1 MQEKRTPV
9 FQNEDGSWGHVTQ
22 TVNPLICTI
31 EYSYNTGFP
40 SKKEAEESYQKSQ
53 DAYSNQIQQLK
64 KSRKIPFTFSE
75 YLDYWFREVY
85 SPYSTS
91 KSTLFKYRWVLYQ
104 IILPHLQN
112 DVLLDCVSEEFLNK
126 LLDSCQG
133 YCQNGGYYAYKLLNI
148 ILWSAYQNN
157 YIPEKEFPTLK
168 HYSDPQHKSVFLS
181 TEQIRK
187 LLDQAST
194 TSSYLEILLALFCGL
209 STGEILGLKYSDLNS
224 KEHTLTIQRLCTD
237 NRAHLDTPTFK
248 NLFGTAQNRTLK
260 IPDFIFQELSK
271 RKKEN
276 RLILEANPDT
286 TEFQDYVCLGATAR
300 IKSTATPGSTLR
312 SITKNAL
319 LPALNMTDLRHM
331 SAYILAEM
339 GVDIES
345 ISHILG
351 HTKLSSTIAS
361 CCNFP
366 DENNEIQSVL
376 SNTLDP
382 VLGIR
387 NSLGKEVSHAQGKEH

>member
-1 MQEKRTPV
+1 M
-9 FQNEDGSWGHVTQ
+9 
-22 TVNPLICTI
+22 
-31 EYSYNTGFP
+31 
-40 SKKEAEESYQKSQ
+40 
-53 DAYSNQIQQLK
+53 
-64 KSRKIPFTFSE
+64 
-75 YLDYWFREVY
+75 
-85 SPYSTS
+85 
-91 KSTLFKYRWVLYQ
+91 
-104 IILPHLQN
+104 
-112 DVLLDCVSEEFLNK
+112 
-126 LLDSCQG
+126 
-133 YCQNGGYYAYKLLNI
+133 
-148 ILWSAYQNN
+148 
-157 YIPEKEFPTLK
+157 
-168 HYSDPQHKSVFLS
+168 
-181 TEQIRK
+181 
-187 LLDQAST
+187 
-194 TSSYLEILLALFCGL
+194 
-209 STGEILGLKYSDLNS
+209 
-224 KEHTLTIQRLCTD
+224 
-237 NRAHLDTPTFK
+237 
-248 NLFGTAQNRTLK
+248 K

-351 HTKLSSTIAS
+351 HTKLSSTIAF

>member
-9 FQNEDGSWGHVTQ
+9 FQNENGSWGHVTQ

-31 EYSYNTGFP
+31 EYGDRSGFS
-40 SKKEAEESYQKSQ
+40 SKEEAEESYQKSLE
-53 DAYSNQIQQLK
+53 AYSCQIQQLK

-75 YLDYWFREVY
+75 YLDYWFREIY

-112 DVLLDCVSEEFLNK
+112 DILLDCVSEEFLNK
-126 LLDSCQG
+126 LLDSCQE
-133 YCQNGGYYAYKLLNI
+133 YCPNGGYYAYKLLNI

-157 YIPEKEFPTLK
+157 YIPEREFPKLK
-168 HYSDPQHKSVFLS
+168 HYPDPHHTAVFLS

-187 LLDQAST
+187 LLRQAST
-194 TSSYLEILLALFCGL
+194 TPTYLEILLALFCGL
-209 STGEILGLKYSDLNS
+209 STGEVLGLKYSDFNL

-237 NRAHLDTPTFK
+237 NRTHIDSPTIK
-248 NLFGTAQNRTLK
+248 DISETAQNRTLK
-260 IPDFIFQELSK
+260 IPHFIFQELSK
-271 RKKEN
+271 RKKGN

-286 TEFQDYVCLGATAR
+286 TEFQDYICLGATAR
-300 IKSTATPGSTLR
+300 IKSTATPRAALR
-312 SITKNAL
+312 GITRAAL
-319 LPALNMTDLRHM
+319 LPALSMTDLRHM
-331 SAYILAEM
+331 SAYILTEM

-351 HTKLSSTIAS
+351 HTKLSSTIAF
-361 CCNFP
+361 CCDFP
-366 DENNEIQSVL
+366 DENNEIEIAL
-376 SNTLDP
+376 NNTLNP
-382 VLGIR
+382 VLGIQDR
-387 NSLGKEVSHAQGKEH
+387 LRKEVSHAQGENR

>member
-31 EYSYNTGFP
+31 EYKCHSGFP
-40 SKKEAEESYQKSQ
+40 SKEEAEESYQKSQ
-53 DAYSNQIQQLK
+53 DAYSSQIQQLK

-126 LLDSCQG
+126 LLDSCQR

-157 YIPEKEFPTLK
+157 YIPEKEFPKLK
-168 HYSDPQHKSVFLS
+168 HYPDPQHKSVFLS

-237 NRAHLDTPTFK
+237 NKAHLDTPTFK
-248 NLFGTAQNRTLK
+248 
-260 IPDFIFQELSK
+260 
-271 RKKEN
+271 
-276 RLILEANPDT
+276 
-286 TEFQDYVCLGATAR
+286 
-300 IKSTATPGSTLR
+300 
-312 SITKNAL
+312 
-319 LPALNMTDLRHM
+319 LP
-331 SAYILAEM
+331 
-339 GVDIES
+339 
-345 ISHILG
+345 
-351 HTKLSSTIAS
+351 
-361 CCNFP
+361 
-366 DENNEIQSVL
+366 
-376 SNTLDP
+376 
-382 VLGIR
+382 
-387 NSLGKEVSHAQGKEH
+387 

>member
-133 YCQNGGYYAYKLLNI
+133 YCQSISCRSSSVSAGSGGGSSSSGAV
-148 ILWSAYQNN
+148 SAVRDSASS
-157 YIPEKEFPTLK
+157 PVK
-168 HYSDPQHKSVFLS
+168 
-181 TEQIRK
+181 IRK
-187 LLDQAST
+187 
-194 TSSYLEILLALFCGL
+194 
-209 STGEILGLKYSDLNS
+209 
-224 KEHTLTIQRLCTD
+224 
-237 NRAHLDTPTFK
+237 
-248 NLFGTAQNRTLK
+248 
-260 IPDFIFQELSK
+260 
-271 RKKEN
+271 
-276 RLILEANPDT
+276 
-286 TEFQDYVCLGATAR
+286 
-300 IKSTATPGSTLR
+300 
-312 SITKNAL
+312 
-319 LPALNMTDLRHM
+319 
-331 SAYILAEM
+331 
-339 GVDIES
+339 
-345 ISHILG
+345 
-351 HTKLSSTIAS
+351 
-361 CCNFP
+361 
-366 DENNEIQSVL
+366 
-376 SNTLDP
+376 
-382 VLGIR
+382 
-387 NSLGKEVSHAQGKEH
+387 

>member
-1 MQEKRTPV
+1 M
-9 FQNEDGSWGHVTQ
+9 
-22 TVNPLICTI
+22 
-31 EYSYNTGFP
+31 
-40 SKKEAEESYQKSQ
+40 
-53 DAYSNQIQQLK
+53 
-64 KSRKIPFTFSE
+64 
-75 YLDYWFREVY
+75 
-85 SPYSTS
+85 
-91 KSTLFKYRWVLYQ
+91 
-104 IILPHLQN
+104 
-112 DVLLDCVSEEFLNK
+112 
-126 LLDSCQG
+126 
-133 YCQNGGYYAYKLLNI
+133 
-148 ILWSAYQNN
+148 
-157 YIPEKEFPTLK
+157 
-168 HYSDPQHKSVFLS
+168 
-181 TEQIRK
+181 
-187 LLDQAST
+187 
-194 TSSYLEILLALFCGL
+194 
-209 STGEILGLKYSDLNS
+209 
-224 KEHTLTIQRLCTD
+224 
-237 NRAHLDTPTFK
+237 
-248 NLFGTAQNRTLK
+248 K

-319 LPALNMTDLRHM
+319 LPALNMT
-331 SAYILAEM
+331 EM

-351 HTKLSSTIAS
+351 HTKLSSTIAF

>member
-53 DAYSNQIQQLK
+53 DAYSSQIQQLK

-148 ILWSAYQNN
+148 IL
-157 YIPEKEFPTLK
+157 
-168 HYSDPQHKSVFLS
+168 
-181 TEQIRK
+181 
-187 LLDQAST
+187 
-194 TSSYLEILLALFCGL
+194 
-209 STGEILGLKYSDLNS
+209 
-224 KEHTLTIQRLCTD
+224 
-237 NRAHLDTPTFK
+237 
-248 NLFGTAQNRTLK
+248 
-260 IPDFIFQELSK
+260 
-271 RKKEN
+271 
-276 RLILEANPDT
+276 
-286 TEFQDYVCLGATAR
+286 
-300 IKSTATPGSTLR
+300 
-312 SITKNAL
+312 
-319 LPALNMTDLRHM
+319 
-331 SAYILAEM
+331 
-339 GVDIES
+339 
-345 ISHILG
+345 
-351 HTKLSSTIAS
+351 
-361 CCNFP
+361 
-366 DENNEIQSVL
+366 
-376 SNTLDP
+376 
-382 VLGIR
+382 
-387 NSLGKEVSHAQGKEH
+387 

>member
-1 MQEKRTPV
+1 MGTYHPDSKSPYLYHRIQMPFRFSFKRR
-9 FQNEDGSWGHVTQ
+9 SR
-22 TVNPLICTI
+22 
-31 EYSYNTGFP
+31 
-40 SKKEAEESYQKSQ
+40 KKLPEIPG
-53 DAYSNQIQQLK
+53 AYSSQIQQLK

-157 YIPEKEFPTLK
+157 YIPEKEFPKLK
-168 HYSDPQHKSVFLS
+168 HYPDPQHKSVFLS

-237 NRAHLDTPTFK
+237 NRAHLDNPTFK

-260 IPDFIFQELSK
+260 IPDFIFQELFK

-300 IKSTATPGSTLR
+300 IKSTSTPGAALR
-312 SITKNAL
+312 DITRAAL
-319 LPALNMTDLRHM
+319 LPALSMTDLRHM

-339 GVDIES
+339 GVDIEN

-351 HTKLSSTIAS
+351 HTKLSSTIAF
-361 CCNFP
+361 CCDFP
-366 DENNEIQSVL
+366 DENAEIETALNNTLNPFFEIQ
-376 SNTLDP
+376 
-382 VLGIR
+382 G
-387 NSLGKEVSHAQGKEH
+387 SLGKEVSHAQRKEH